1 MTSPAPRRRRPAS
14 GPLDLLLR
22 PISVG
27 LVRFERPLSWIAVI
41 WSVLSI
47 AAHARF
53 ISLPD
58 VPYITDRN
66 AWMFAAP
73 WNAIWW
79 GFLRPEIERR
89 VGELQLERAGETQ
102 GEADS

>member
-66 AWMFAAP
+66 AWMVAAP

-79 GFLRPEIERR
+79 GFLRPGIERR
-89 VGELQLERAGETQ
+89 TAELKGEPGAYEEP
-102 GEADS
+102 E

>member
-1 MTSPAPRRRRPAS
+1 MTSPSPPHRRPVTPAWD
-14 GPLDLLLR
+14 GWLR
-22 PISVG
+22 PIAAA

-47 AAHARF
+47 AAYARF

-89 VGELQLERAGETQ
+89 TEELKGERA
-102 GEADS
+102 ADEEPE

>member
-1 MTSPAPRRRRPAS
+1 MTPPSPPYRRPAI
-14 GPLDLLLR
+14 PALDRWLR
-22 PISVG
+22 PIAAA

-47 AAHARF
+47 AAYARF

-58 VPYITDRN
+58 LPYITDRN
-66 AWMFAAP
+66 AWMVAAP

-79 GFLRPEIERR
+79 GLLRPEIERR
-89 VGELQLERAGETQ
+89 TAELEGEPG
-102 GEADS
+102 ADEEPE

>member
-1 MTSPAPRRRRPAS
+1 MAEVALNHVATA
-14 GPLDLLLR
+14 
-22 PISVG
+22 
-27 LVRFERPLSWIAVI
+27 LVRFERPLNWIAVI
-41 WSVLSI
+41 WSILSI
-47 AAHARF
+47 AAYAHF

-66 AWMFAAP
+66 AWMVAAP

-89 VGELQLERAGETQ
+89 VEELQLERAGETQ
-102 GEADS
+102 GEAD